1 LNETALEKIRN
12 AKEYL
17 ERAERAL
24 LEKDIQL
31 SLGNLDS
38 VEFEVEAAKCLLRD
52 DLKQRRNY
60 NEWFSR

>member
-1 LNETALEKIRN
+1 MNETALEKIRN

-17 ERAERAL
+17 ERAERAMM
-24 LEKDIQL
+24 EEDEQL

-38 VEFEVEAAKCLLRD
+38 VEFEVEAAKCLIRD

-60 NEWFSR
+60 NE

>member
-1 LNETALEKIRN
+1 MNETALEKIRN

-60 NEWFSR
+60 NE

>member
-1 LNETALEKIRN
+1 MNTTALEKIRN

-17 ERAERAL
+17 ERAERAMIK
-24 LEKDIQL
+24 EDEQL

-60 NEWFSR
+60 NE

>member
-1 LNETALEKIRN
+1 MNETALEKIRN

-17 ERAERAL
+17 ERAERAMM
-24 LEKDIQL
+24 EEDEQL

-60 NEWFSR
+60 NE